1 MITTIGID
9 GDDTLWHFEGLFT
22 VTQERFADMLTP
34 YGAAAVARDRLL
46 ATERRNL
53 RLFGYGVKG
62 FTLSMIES
70 AIELTEGRVS
80 AGDIQRLIDAGKAM
94 LAHPIDLLKGVG
106 ATLEALRGSYRLVLI
121 TKGDLFDQE
130 SKIARSGVA
139 ELFDRIAI
147 VSEKDEAV
155 YGRILAED
163 GVPPEAFLMVGNS
176 VRSDILPVLA
186 LGGSAVHI
194 PYDHTWEH
202 EKADIDEGASPA
214 FHRVES
220 IDRLPELLSRLN
232 GTPAP

>member
-22 VTQERFADMLTP
+22 LTQERFAEMLAP
-34 YGAAAVARDRLL
+34 YGAAAIARDRLL

-53 RLFGYGVKG
+53 SLFGYGVKG

-70 AIELTEGRVS
+70 AIELTDSRVA

-94 LAHPIDLLKGVG
+94 LAHPIDLLPGVD
-106 ATLEALRGSYRLVLI
+106 ATLEALRGAYRLVLI

-139 ELFDRIAI
+139 EMFDRIAI

-155 YGRILAED
+155 YARILAED
-163 GVPPEAFLMVGNS
+163 GVKPEAFLMVGNS

-186 LGGSAVHI
+186 IGGSAAHI

-202 EKADIDEGASPA
+202 EKAEIDEDASPA
-214 FHRVES
+214 FHRLES
-220 IDRLPELLSRLN
+220 IDELPALLARLN
-232 GTPAP
+232 GTSSP